1 MGRKFWPKMYR
12 AKSARSG
19 YSDESR
25 DHEADSL
32 ELELQKLQQRFRVS
46 EGERKN
52 LYISRE
58 QTKNNQ
64 KDLLKSLLAEKENL
78 EKNLNLASS
87 KINQT
92 RDNEYSESIRNGTS
106 KIEQLKKKIQKIS
119 ESSQPL
125 CVIRYG
131 LRFFKP
137 TQAISLAR

>member
-1 MGRKFWPKMYR
+1 MYR

-64 KDLLKSLLAEKENL
+64 KDLLKSLLTEKENL

-87 KINQT
+87 KVIQT
-92 RDNEYSESIRNGTS
+92 YKKSRN
-106 KIEQLKKKIQKIS
+106 
-119 ESSQPL
+119 
-125 CVIRYG
+125 
-131 LRFFKP
+131 LR
-137 TQAISLAR
+137 S

>member
-1 MGRKFWPKMYR
+1 MGNEFRQKMYNR

-64 KDLLKSLLAEKENL
+64 KDLLKSLLAEK
-78 EKNLNLASS
+78 K
-87 KINQT
+87 K
-92 RDNEYSESIRNGTS
+92 
-106 KIEQLKKKIQKIS
+106 KKKKIFTKKVFCPKKKKKKKKS
-119 ESSQPL
+119 
-125 CVIRYG
+125 
-131 LRFFKP
+131 
-137 TQAISLAR
+137 

>member
-1 MGRKFWPKMYR
+1 MYR

-64 KDLLKSLLAEKENL
+64 KDLLKSLLTEKENL

-87 KINQT
+87 KVIHT
-92 RDNEYSESIRNGTS
+92 F
-106 KIEQLKKKIQKIS
+106 KHKKNHEI
-119 ESSQPL
+119 
-125 CVIRYG
+125 
-131 LRFFKP
+131 
-137 TQAISLAR
+137 